1 MFQNFHCHSA
11 NKIPV
16 TTPLKCYREIF
27 ISIQGLSE
35 TRRLI
40 NFGAVSYM
48 FMIIL
53 GPIVKRQLL
62 TIATRREI

>member
-11 NKIPV
+11 NKLPV
-16 TTPLKCYREIF
+16 TTPRKRYREIF
-27 ISIQGLSE
+27 ISIQSLSE
-35 TRRLI
+35 TRRLS
-40 NFGAVSYM
+40 NFGAVSYV

-62 TIATRREI
+62 TIARRREI